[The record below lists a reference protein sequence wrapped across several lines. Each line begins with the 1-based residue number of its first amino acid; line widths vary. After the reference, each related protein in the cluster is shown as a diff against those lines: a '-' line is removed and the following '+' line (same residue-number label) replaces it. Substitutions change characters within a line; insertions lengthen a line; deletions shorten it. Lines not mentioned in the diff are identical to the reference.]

1 MWWNTIRGRS
11 LDQGGG
17 GVGVSDGHGAGHD
30 GQPHPGTC
38 GGILS
43 EVGLWTRVGVGW
55 GYQKGMA
62 PVMMVNHTQ
71 EHVVEYYQR

>member
-30 GQPHPGTC
+30 GQPHTGTC

-43 EVGLWTRVGVGW
+43 EVGL
-55 GYQKGMA
+55 
-62 PVMMVNHTQ
+62 
-71 EHVVEYYQR
+71 